1 MVDMTTKQN
10 QQRLWAMR
18 SASAKQLAAAAAAAS
33 SARGS
38 SGGGGQQP
46 SLPSGPDRD
55 YSTELL
61 LRDAMY
67 PAMRQAMYPS
77 LKLPELSADAGNIS
91 ASPAQ
96 TASDLRWPQHQ
107 QPPPPPQQGSAWPAG
122 QYGEGIPE
130 YGNHSGQ
137 TAAGGAGSSFFERA
151 FMGGHGGGEASRPSV
166 LARGWHANSTPALVG
181 LENSNVAAAAAAAAA
196 AAPGP
201 GQGPLSPRQWQT
213 GPAWDQM
220 PASWHPDSGFSG
232 VAGAGGGGEMGSMYG
247 GPGVMAQRDM
257 AENFP
262 GSAGAAALQGGNAWL
277 RGGSHPQLGGLARNS
292 RGVYVGSGGNMQALV
307 RSLSLHDCS
316 LLLIDERFQTCL
328 IACHASEI
336 EHV

>member
-1 MVDMTTKQN
+1 M
-10 QQRLWAMR
+10 
-18 SASAKQLAAAAAAAS
+18 
-33 SARGS
+33 ARGS
-38 SGGGGQQP
+38 LSTATILGRRLQAAQARP
-46 SLPSGPDRD
+46 SLSVPSWA
-55 YSTELL
+55 
-61 LRDAMY
+61 AM
-67 PAMRQAMYPS
+67 AAVR
-77 LKLPELSADAGNIS
+77 
-91 ASPAQ
+91 
-96 TASDLRWPQHQ
+96 
-107 QPPPPPQQGSAWPAG
+107 PPG
-122 QYGEGIPE
+122 QVC
-130 YGNHSGQ
+130 S
-137 TAAGGAGSSFFERA
+137 
-151 FMGGHGGGEASRPSV
+151 
-166 LARGWHANSTPALVG
+166 PALVG
-181 LENSNVAAAAAAAAA
+181 LENSNVAAASAAAAA